1 MNNLKELS
9 KNASKCV
16 KCGTCLA
23 HCPVYAET
31 LSEPT
36 TARGKLSLVESLAS
50 GDIQFTRKL
59 KDILFSCLICNT
71 CGENCPNDVK
81 VGEILLEA
89 RRELIDHRG
98 LPITKKILFRH
109 LLNSLHAMPL
119 YLRAGSLMQ
128 GLLLKKIPKESGLHL
143 RFSLPF
149 LNKKRL
155 IPALARNFFCNS
167 YSPVVKASTE
177 KKRVGYFVGCAT
189 NYLFPHIAETTLRIL
204 NKHGVSIF
212 IPSDQKCCGLIA
224 LGSGDWQSTQ
234 KLALSNIEA
243 FEQLNLDTIVTT
255 CASCTATLKIFYPQI
270 FKNADIETQE
280 KVEHFSHKIM
290 DISQFLIQELKITS
304 ELKKHTPAKGNLPKI
319 TYHDPCHLNRTLG
332 ITQEPREI
340 LKSLSNFTFVE
351 MNDASRCCGMGGT
364 FNITHYDLSLNI
376 LKHKLDTLEES
387 GIEMI
392 ATGCS
397 GCILQFMDG
406 IHQRGLNTTVI
417 HVVEA
422 LEMSGE
428 MR

>member
-1 MNNLKELS
+1 MNDLKKLS
-9 KNASKCV
+9 KNASQCV

-23 HCPVYAET
+23 HCPIYAET

-50 GDIQFTRKL
+50 GNIQFTKKL
-59 KDILFSCLICNT
+59 NNLLFSCLICNT
-71 CGENCPNDVK
+71 CGENCPNDVN

-98 LPITKKILFRH
+98 LPITKKFLFRH
-109 LLNSLHAMPL
+109 LLNSIHALPL
-119 YLRAGSLMQ
+119 YLQAGSLIQ
-128 GLLLKKIPKESGLHL
+128 GLLLKKIPKESGLQL

-149 LNKKRL
+149 LDKKRL
-155 IPALARNFFCNS
+155 IPALAKNFFCEH
-167 YSPVVKASTE
+167 YSPAAKANIE

-189 NYLFPHIAETTLRIL
+189 NYLFPHIGEATLRIL
-204 NKHGVSIF
+204 NKYGVSVS

-224 LGSGDWQSTQ
+224 FGSGDWQSTQ

-255 CASCTATLKIFYPQI
+255 CASCAATLKTFYPKL
-270 FKNADIETQE
+270 FEDADDETQ
-280 KVEHFSHKIM
+280 KMVERFSHKIM
-290 DISQFLIQELKITS
+290 DISQFLTQEIGITS
-304 ELKKHTPAKGNLPKI
+304 KLKKLPLKKGNLSRI

-332 ITQEPREI
+332 ITKEPREI
-340 LKSLSNFTFVE
+340 LKSLSNLEFVE

-364 FNITHYDLSLNI
+364 FNITHYDLSMNI
-376 LKHKLDTLEES
+376 LKHKLDTLEIM
-387 GIEMI
+387 GVEMI

-406 IHQRGLNTTVI
+406 IHQRGLKTRVVHI
-417 HVVEA
+417 VEA
-422 LEMSGE
+422 LEMG
-428 MR
+428 

>member
-9 KNASKCV
+9 KNASQCV

-23 HCPVYAET
+23 HCPIYAET

-50 GDIQFTRKL
+50 GDIQFTKKL
-59 KDILFSCLICNT
+59 NDLLFSCLICNT

-98 LPITKKILFRH
+98 LPIIKKFLFRH
-109 LLNSLHAMPL
+109 LLNSIHALPL
-119 YLRAGSLMQ
+119 YLQAGSLIQ
-128 GLLLKKIPKESGLHL
+128 GLLLKKIPKESGLQL

-149 LNKKRL
+149 LDKKRL
-155 IPALARNFFCNS
+155 IPALAKNFFCDCH
-167 YSPVVKASTE
+167 SPIAQANPA

-189 NYLFPHIAETTLRIL
+189 NYLFPHIGEATLRIL
-204 NKHGVSIF
+204 NKYGVSVS

-224 LGSGDWQSTQ
+224 FGSGDWQSTQ

-255 CASCTATLKIFYPQI
+255 CASCAATLKTFYPTL
-270 FKNADIETQE
+270 FKDADDET
-280 KVEHFSHKIM
+280 KKMVERFSHKIM
-290 DISQFLIQELKITS
+290 DISQFLTQEIGITS
-304 ELKKHTPAKGNLPKI
+304 KLKKHTLKKGNLLRI

-340 LKSLSNFTFVE
+340 LKSLSNLEFVE
-351 MNDASRCCGMGGT
+351 MKDASRCCGMGGT
-364 FNITHYDLSLNI
+364 FNITHYDLSMDI
-376 LKHKLDTLEES
+376 LKHKLDTLEIM
-387 GIEMI
+387 GVEMI

-397 GCILQFMDG
+397 GCIFQFMDG
-406 IHQRGLNTTVI
+406 IHQRGLKTKVVHI
-417 HVVEA
+417 VEA
-422 LEMSGE
+422 LEMG
-428 MR
+428 

>member
-9 KNASKCV
+9 KNASQCV

-23 HCPVYAET
+23 HCPIYAET
-31 LSEPT
+31 LSELT

-50 GDIQFTRKL
+50 GDIHFTRKL
-59 KDILFSCLICNT
+59 KDLLFSCLICNT

-98 LPITKKILFRH
+98 LPVTKKFLFRH
-109 LLNSLHAMPL
+109 LLNSIHALPL
-119 YLRAGSLMQ
+119 YLQAGSLIQ
-128 GLLLKKIPKESGLHL
+128 GFLLKKIPKESGLHL

-155 IPALARNFFCNS
+155 IPALAKNFFCDY
-167 YSPVVKASTE
+167 YSPAVKANTE

-189 NYLFPHIAETTLRIL
+189 NYLFPHIGEATLRIL
-204 NKHGVSIF
+204 NKYGVSIS
-212 IPSDQKCCGLIA
+212 IPSDQRCCGLIA
-224 LGSGDWQSTQ
+224 FGSGDWQSTQ

-243 FEQLNLDTIVTT
+243 FEQLDLDTIVTT
-255 CASCTATLKIFYPQI
+255 CASCAATLKTFYPRL
-270 FKNADIETQE
+270 FKDADDEIQK
-280 KVEHFSHKIM
+280 KVKRFSHKIT
-290 DISQFLIQELKITS
+290 DISQFLIQEIGITS
-304 ELKKHTPAKGNLPKI
+304 KLKKHPLKKGHLPRI

-340 LKSLSNFTFVE
+340 LISLSNLAFVE

-364 FNITHYDLSLNI
+364 FNITHYDLSLSI
-376 LKHKLDTLEES
+376 LKHKLDTLETM
-387 GIEMI
+387 GVEMI

-397 GCILQFMDG
+397 GCIFQFMDG
-406 IHQRGLNTTVI
+406 VHQRGLKTKVVHI
-417 HVVEA
+417 VEA
-422 LEMSGE
+422 LELG
-428 MR
+428 

>member
-9 KNASKCV
+9 KNASQCV

-23 HCPVYAET
+23 HCPIYAET

-36 TARGKLSLVESLAS
+36 TARGKLSLIESLAS
-50 GDIQFTRKL
+50 GNIQFTKEL
-59 KDILFSCLICNT
+59 NNLLFSCLLCNT

-98 LPITKKILFRH
+98 LPIAKKFLFRH
-109 LLNSLHAMPL
+109 LLNSIHALPL
-119 YLRAGSLMQ
+119 YLQAGSLIQ
-128 GLLLKKIPKESGLHL
+128 GLLLKKIPKESGLQL

-149 LNKKRL
+149 LDRKRL
-155 IPALARNFFCNS
+155 IPALAKRFFCE
-167 YSPVVKASTE
+167 YHSPAVKANIE

-189 NYLFPHIAETTLRIL
+189 NYLFPHIGEATLRIL
-204 NKHGVSIF
+204 NKYGVSVS

-224 LGSGDWQSTQ
+224 FGSGDWQSTQ
-234 KLALSNIEA
+234 KLALSNIKA

-255 CASCTATLKIFYPQI
+255 CASCAATLKTFYPKL
-270 FKNADIETQE
+270 FKDADDEIQ
-280 KVEHFSHKIM
+280 KMVERFSHKIM
-290 DISQFLIQELKITS
+290 DISQFLTQEIGITS
-304 ELKKHTPAKGNLPKI
+304 KLKKHPLKKGNLLRI

-340 LKSLSNFTFVE
+340 LKSLSNLEFVE

-364 FNITHYDLSLNI
+364 FNITHYDLSMNI
-376 LKHKLDTLEES
+376 LKHKLDTLETL
-387 GIEMI
+387 GVEMI

-397 GCILQFMDG
+397 GCIFQFMDG
-406 IHQRGLNTTVI
+406 INQRGLKTKVVHI
-417 HVVEA
+417 VEA
-422 LEMSGE
+422 LEMG
-428 MR
+428 

>member
-9 KNASKCV
+9 KNASQCV

-23 HCPVYAET
+23 HCPIYAET

-50 GDIQFTRKL
+50 GNIQFTNKL
-59 KDILFSCLICNT
+59 NDLLFSCLICNT

-98 LPITKKILFRH
+98 LPITKKFLFRH
-109 LLNSLHAMPL
+109 LLNSIHALPL
-119 YLRAGSLMQ
+119 YLQAGSLIQ
-128 GLLLKKIPKESGLHL
+128 GLLLKRIPKESGLQL

-149 LNKKRL
+149 LDKKRL
-155 IPALARNFFCNS
+155 IPALAKRFFCEH
-167 YSPVVKASTE
+167 YSPAVKANTE

-189 NYLFPHIAETTLRIL
+189 NYLFPHIGEATLRIL
-204 NKHGVSIF
+204 NKYGVSVS

-224 LGSGDWQSTQ
+224 FGSGDWQSTQ

-255 CASCTATLKIFYPQI
+255 CASCAATLKTFYPTL
-270 FKNADIETQE
+270 FKDADDET
-280 KVEHFSHKIM
+280 KKMVERFSHKIM
-290 DISQFLIQELKITS
+290 DISQFLTQEIEITS
-304 ELKKHTPAKGNLPKI
+304 KLKKHPLKKGNHLRI

-340 LKSLSNFTFVE
+340 LKSLSNLEFVE
-351 MNDASRCCGMGGT
+351 MKDASRCCGMGGT
-364 FNITHYDLSLNI
+364 FNITHYDLSMNI
-376 LKHKLDTLEES
+376 LKHKLDTLEIM
-387 GIEMI
+387 GVEMI

-397 GCILQFMDG
+397 GCIYQFMDG
-406 IHQRGLNTTVI
+406 VHQRGLKTRVVHI
-417 HVVEA
+417 VEA
-422 LEMSGE
+422 LEIG
-428 MR
+428 